1 LANPRTPNPA
11 SRDQLPH
18 EIFNIDKIKGI
29 ILTFAEHFS
38 KVQKVKF
45 DFRKYRNFFYNL
57 NDNEANRD
65 IIENNNSQAY
75 HSILSQFPQLKYLD
89 LDLDTWTRDSI
100 HILIY
105 NFQQI
110 EEIKLRYTILASEIR
125 NIQKDRSTR

>member
-1 LANPRTPNPA
+1 M
-11 SRDQLPH
+11 
-18 EIFNIDKIKGI
+18 
-29 ILTFAEHFS
+29 
-38 KVQKVKF
+38 KF

-89 LDLDTWTRDSI
+89 LDIDTWTRDSI

-110 EEIKLRYTILASEIR
+110 EEIKLKYTILASEIR
-125 NIQKDRSTR
+125 NIHKDRSTR